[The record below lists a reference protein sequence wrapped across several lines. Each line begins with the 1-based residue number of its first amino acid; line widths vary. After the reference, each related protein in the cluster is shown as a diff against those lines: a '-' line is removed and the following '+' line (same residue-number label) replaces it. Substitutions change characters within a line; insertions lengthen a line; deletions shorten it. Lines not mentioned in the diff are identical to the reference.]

1 MSLVKRAVVDK
12 QAGQRLD
19 SVLATW
25 PEFPS
30 RSAATH
36 LIEAAQVTI
45 DGQVVAKNY
54 HVAPGDVICADLEA
68 DFQRRGSDLSIM
80 PEPIPLDIRFEDDGL
95 IILSKPAGL
104 VVHPAQGNWTGTL
117 VNALAWHF
125 DELGQAQGAERPGIV
140 HRLDKDTSG
149 LMLAAKNDETQ
160 IALQEA
166 IRQRTVDRRYLC
178 LVHGWISQD
187 TGLIDA
193 PLARDARDPFK
204 RAVSDHPSAKSAVTT
219 FTVLERFEA
228 GRFDDGYTLVECKL
242 FTGRTHQIRVHMAYI
257 GHPVVGDPLYGR
269 RAVKANRGLERQ
281 FLHSYSLAFAHP
293 VTGEELRFI
302 DVPPGDLQDLLH
314 ELEPLSTGRT
324 AEGEK
329 IVSALASNENGSGGS
344 VSSPPTTKEDTHG
357 GQ

>member
-1 MSLVKRAVVDK
+1 MTLVQREAEQQ

-19 SVLATW
+19 SVLALW
-25 PEFPS
+25 PEFVS
-30 RSAATH
+30 RSAATR
-36 LIEAAQVTI
+36 LIEVGQVTVN
-45 DGQVVAKNY
+45 DQAVPKNY
-54 HVAPGDVICADLEA
+54 RLAPGDLICADIEA
-68 DFQRRGSDLSIM
+68 DLEPGSNLRIT
-80 PEPIPLDIRFEDDGL
+80 PEPIPIDIRYEDDDL
-95 IILSKPAGL
+95 IVLSKQAGL

-117 VNALAWHF
+117 ANALAWHF

-149 LMLAAKNDETQ
+149 LMLAAKRDEAQ
-160 IALQEA
+160 IALQDA

-193 PLARDARDPFK
+193 PLARDARDPYK

-228 GRFDDGYTLVECKL
+228 GRFDDGYTLLECKL

-257 GHPVVGDPLYGR
+257 GHPMVGDPIYGR
-269 RAVKANRGLERQ
+269 RAVKANRGLQRQ
-281 FLHSYSLAFAHP
+281 FLHSYSLAFTHP
-293 VTGEELRFI
+293 ATGVDLRFSDGLPADLQSLI
-302 DVPPGDLQDLLH
+302 DVLA
-314 ELEPLSTGRT
+314 PLSAGRT

-329 IVSALASNENGSGGS
+329 IREKIGDGSS
-344 VSSPPTTKEDTHG
+344 FSH
-357 GQ
+357 